1 MSDSTIKGAIK
12 LINPI
17 KVISDKFSVREFVV
31 TTPDAK
37 YPQDILF
44 QTINDKMA
52 VLESLGAGQ
61 QVEVSYNVRG
71 REFNGRYYNTLDAWK
86 IEVTGS
92 KPVLRLCT
100 SKMVKHSLTQLEQS
114 CLISYQGDTR

>member
-1 MSDSTIKGAIK
+1 MSESTIKGAIK

-17 KVISDKFSVREFVV
+17 KVISDKFSVREFVI

-44 QTINDKMA
+44 QTINDKMD
-52 VLESLGAGQ
+52 VLETLGVGQ

-71 REFNGRYYNTLDAWK
+71 RESNGRYYNTLDAWK

-92 KPVLRLCT
+92 KP
-100 SKMVKHSLTQLEQS
+100 SQPSTQPIELDDD
-114 CLISYQGDTR
+114 LPF

>member
-1 MSDSTIKGAIK
+1 MSESTIKGAIK

-92 KPVLRLCT
+92 KP
-100 SKMVKHSLTQLEQS
+100 SQPSTQPIELDDD
-114 CLISYQGDTR
+114 LPF

>member
-44 QTINDKMA
+44 QTVNDKMA
-52 VLESLGAGQ
+52 VLESLGVGQ

-71 REFNGRYYNTLDAWK
+71 REYAAPGKPVKYYNTLDAWK
-86 IEVTGS
+86 VQVIGGQTVETTNNDEDLGL
-92 KPVLRLCT
+92 PF
-100 SKMVKHSLTQLEQS
+100 
-114 CLISYQGDTR
+114 

>member
-44 QTINDKMA
+44 QTINDKMD
-52 VLESLGAGQ
+52 VLESLGVGQ

-86 IEVTGS
+86 VEVIGS
-92 KPVLRLCT
+92 KP
-100 SKMVKHSLTQLEQS
+100 SQPSTQPIELDDD
-114 CLISYQGDTR
+114 LPF

>member
-17 KVISDKFSVREFVV
+17 KVISDKFSVREFVI

-44 QTINDKMA
+44 QTINDKMD
-52 VLESLGAGQ
+52 VLESLGVGQ

-86 IEVTGS
+86 VQVIGGQTVPTLSDE
-92 KPVLRLCT
+92 
-100 SKMVKHSLTQLEQS
+100 SLDLPF
-114 CLISYQGDTR
+114 

>member
-31 TTPDAK
+31 TTPDEK

-44 QTINDKMA
+44 QTVNDKMA
-52 VLESLGAGQ
+52 VLESLGVGQ
-61 QVEVSYNVRG
+61 QVEVSYNIRG

-86 IEVTGS
+86 VEVIGYIKLFT
-92 KPVLRLCT
+92 LQR
-100 SKMVKHSLTQLEQS
+100 MLEWISFRCIDS
-114 CLISYQGDTR
+114 CMATR

>member
-1 MSDSTIKGAIK
+1 MSESTIKGAIK

-44 QTINDKMA
+44 QTVNDKMA
-52 VLESLGAGQ
+52 VLESLGVGQ

-71 REFNGRYYNTLDAWK
+71 REFNGKYYNTLDAWK

-92 KPVLRLCT
+92 KP
-100 SKMVKHSLTQLEQS
+100 SQPSTQPIELDDD
-114 CLISYQGDTR
+114 LPF

>member
-31 TTPDAK
+31 TTPDEK

-52 VLESLGAGQ
+52 VLESLGVGQ

-92 KPVLRLCT
+92 KP
-100 SKMVKHSLTQLEQS
+100 SQPSTQPIELDDD
-114 CLISYQGDTR
+114 LPF

>member
-44 QTINDKMA
+44 QTINDKMD
-52 VLESLGAGQ
+52 VLESLGVGQ

-86 IEVTGS
+86 VQIIGQAAQTTNNDDDGF
-92 KPVLRLCT
+92 PF
-100 SKMVKHSLTQLEQS
+100 
-114 CLISYQGDTR
+114 

>member
-52 VLESLGAGQ
+52 VLESLGVGQ

-92 KPVLRLCT
+92 KP
-100 SKMVKHSLTQLEQS
+100 SQPSTQPIELDDD
-114 CLISYQGDTR
+114 LPF

>member
-1 MSDSTIKGAIK
+1 MSESTIKGAIK

-44 QTINDKMA
+44 QTINDKMD
-52 VLESLGAGQ
+52 VLESLGVGQ

-86 IEVTGS
+86 VEVIGGQTVPTLS
-92 KPVLRLCT
+92 DE
-100 SKMVKHSLTQLEQS
+100 SLDLTF
-114 CLISYQGDTR
+114 

>member
-1 MSDSTIKGAIK
+1 MSESTIKGAIK

-44 QTINDKMA
+44 QTVNDKMA
-52 VLESLGAGQ
+52 VLESLGVGQ

-92 KPVLRLCT
+92 KP
-100 SKMVKHSLTQLEQS
+100 SQPSTQPIELDDD
-114 CLISYQGDTR
+114 LPF